1 MDDQY
6 DEFKKFTDIITG
18 DGKRRDKLV
27 AAGAG
32 EDGEG
37 GPKGKKGK
45 KGKKKK

>member
-18 DGKRRDKLV
+18 DGKRRDKLK
-27 AAGAG
+27 AAAAG

-37 GPKGKKGK
+37 GPKGKK